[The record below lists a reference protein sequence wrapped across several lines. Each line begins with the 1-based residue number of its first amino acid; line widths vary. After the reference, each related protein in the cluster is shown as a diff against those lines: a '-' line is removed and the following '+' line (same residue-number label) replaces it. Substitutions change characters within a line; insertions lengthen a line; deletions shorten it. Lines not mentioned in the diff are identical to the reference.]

1 MKKIV
6 RRGVSLGFQ
15 TYEDTLEFEYDESQD
30 GIEEWVDM
38 LVEQFEKDVL
48 EKGVEWYNKIKA
60 TPEYQEQ
67 QKAKANKGNFNNNT
81 KKNDFKNK
89 GGYDRKPSSYQN
101 NSGGNTIK
109 DNQGRELRL
118 NGSERANQLV
128 RDKMFGHAKQWDLLI
143 KMGNVDVDSI
153 NSYQE
158 MQSNMPKK

>member
-1 MKKIV
+1 MKRTV

-30 GIEEWVDM
+30 GSEEYLEMV
-38 LVEQFEKDVL
+38 VEQFEKEVL
-48 EKGVEWYNKIKA
+48 EKGVEWYNKIKK

-67 QKAKANKGNFNNNT
+67 QKAKANKSNYNNT

-101 NSGGNTIK
+101 NNNTNTIK
-109 DNQGRELRL
+109 DQQGRELRL
-118 NGSERANQLV
+118 NGSDRANQLV
-128 RDKMFGHAKQWDLLI
+128 RNKLFGHAKQWDLLI
-143 KMGNVDVDSI
+143 KMNVDVDSI

-158 MQSNMPKK
+158 MQSNMPNK